1 VTLMCIVALLAFS
14 GFRAPY
20 AYREIV
26 RSISA
31 RSDELPKAGAL
42 IQQVDRL
49 QNIVSD
55 ALSDPPWMISVDDA
69 KQTREEFRDQLGLVS
84 VALDEYKELLDSND
98 PAGTPIGDLRNEHE
112 TVRKIEQSIHRIQ
125 SLDDNEEWVL
135 REESQLR
142 AVEPEIKLLH
152 QLTDELPRYL
162 TKRMKN
168 LQGEVRGEYRTW
180 IVLTWI
186 SSLSAVSMLMGIL
199 LYFNAWVFRPLRV
212 LIHGSRRVA
221 ADDFDYRIQL
231 NTNDEMAELASAMNA
246 MTARFREIRDD
257 LNHQVR
263 LRTKEVVR
271 SEQLASVG
279 YLAAGVAHEINNPL
293 ASIAWA
299 AEALES
305 RFQELLNDGEEMNDE
320 QNADL
325 QVIQKYL
332 KRIQDEAFRCK
343 GITEG
348 LLDFSRMGHA
358 ERQQTDL
365 RELVQSVVDMVQHL
379 GKYRGKRIDCRC
391 NVPLR
396 APVNAQEMKQVV
408 LNLLT
413 NALDSIDAN
422 GWVRLELRQTAGWA
436 ELIVIDN
443 GCGMTDE
450 VKEHLFEP
458 FFTRR
463 RDGQGT
469 GLGLSISYR
478 IIQDHGG
485 NIEAQSTGP
494 GRGSEFRVTL
504 PLVRHEKKHEGRYQ
518 AA

>member
-1 VTLMCIVALLAFS
+1 LVIYDKNAKRSAEVA
-14 GFRAPY
+14 
-20 AYREIV
+20 
-26 RSISA
+26 
-31 RSDELPKAGAL
+31 
-42 IQQVDRL
+42 IQRIQ
-49 QNIVSD
+49 
-55 ALSDPPWMISVDDA
+55 
-69 KQTREEFRDQLGLVS
+69 
-84 VALDEYKELLDSND
+84 LLDQD
-98 PAGTPIGDLRNEHE
+98 
-112 TVRKIEQSIHRIQ
+112 
-125 SLDDNEEWVL
+125 EEWML
-135 REESQLR
+135 REEAQLHDLSK
-142 AVEPEIKLLH
+142 EIGKLH
-152 QLTDELPRYL
+152 QLTGKLPSFLYN
-162 TKRMKN
+162 RMKD

-180 IVLTWI
+180 IILTWI
-186 SSLSAVSMLMGIL
+186 SSLSALVMLSGIL
-199 LYFNAWVFRPLRV
+199 LYFHLSVFCPLRV
-212 LIHGSRRVA
+212 LIRGSRRVA
-221 ADDFDYRIQL
+221 TDDFDYRIDL
-231 NTNDEMAELASAMNA
+231 NTHDEMAELAQAMNA
-246 MTARFREIRDD
+246 MTTRFREIRDD

-263 LRTKEVVR
+263 LRTKEIVR

-305 RFQELLNDGEEMNDE
+305 RFQELLADPHASPLPLADSREDDPHPSPLPLADSREREEE
-320 QNADL
+320 L
-325 QVIQKYL
+325 KVIQKYL

-365 RELVQSVVDMVQHL
+365 RELVQTVVDMVQHL
-379 GKYRGKRIDCRC
+379 GKYRGKRIDYRC
-391 NVPLR
+391 HQPLL
-396 APVNAQEMKQVV
+396 APVNAQEIKQVV

-413 NALDSIDAN
+413 NALDSVDAN
-422 GWVRLELRQTAGWA
+422 GWVRLELRQSGGKA
-436 ELIVIDN
+436 ELIVTDN
-443 GCGMTDE
+443 GCGMTEE

-469 GLGLSISYR
+469 GLGLSITYR

-485 NIEAQSTGP
+485 NIEVQSEGP

-504 PLVRHEKKHEGRYQ
+504 PVVGHEKKYEGRYQ